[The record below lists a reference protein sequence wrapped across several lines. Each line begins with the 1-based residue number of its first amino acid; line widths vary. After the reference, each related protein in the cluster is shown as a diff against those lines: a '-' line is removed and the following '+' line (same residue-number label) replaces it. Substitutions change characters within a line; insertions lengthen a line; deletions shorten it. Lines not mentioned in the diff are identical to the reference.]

1 MTLRNAL
8 ILSTALLALGSTAWA
23 KLPPPSDEAK
33 AKAAEA
39 AAKSAYGAKLDAYKL
54 CLAMDRVVASYQA
67 AAKAAGK
74 AVPTPEP
81 TAACTDPGPF
91 AYAPAEAKPIEAA
104 GAHSPPA
111 TAVAPPSSTT
121 PAAAMQPR
129 K

>member
-33 AKAAEA
+33 AMAAEA

-74 AVPTPEP
+74 SSVRSQRTPNAP
-81 TAACTDPGPF
+81 KASAYFTKSGFFRSVAMTRSAPG
-91 AYAPAEAKPIEAA
+91 
-104 GAHSPPA
+104 
-111 TAVAPPSSTT
+111 
-121 PAAAMQPR
+121 
-129 K
+129 